1 MQCIT
6 VTPRSSTHVACGV
19 KITVKTII
27 RTTIRRR

>member
-1 MQCIT
+1 MQRIT
-6 VTPRSSTHVACGV
+6 VTPHSSTHVACGV